1 MASLIENHGIVGN
14 DQVFQ
19 LGDELLLV
27 IERFGFRRGFE
38 RSELVKGED
47 RFVNFIGSKP
57 FADEF
62 DRRPHRN
69 DDQDLD
75 RFWKSARAKL
85 YLA

>member
-38 RSELVKGED
+38 RSELVKG
-47 RFVNFIGSKP
+47 
-57 FADEF
+57 
-62 DRRPHRN
+62 
-69 DDQDLD
+69 
-75 RFWKSARAKL
+75 
-85 YLA
+85 